1 MKHDVKSFDL
11 WIFHRDQGVPR
22 YLMLHTSQEKADKW
36 FGGGRFWQVPGD
48 FFASEDE
55 GAVEG
60 VLRNL
65 RNFEVEPTAIYASEC
80 VYTIYNR
87 RFDALQTVP
96 VFAAELDGPFEIA
109 LTWEHAESGWF
120 TAEECHER
128 INFWGLHEGLDRT
141 RTHVTEHPDLPPE
154 FKLWPLQGDGSG

>member
-1 MKHDVKSFDL
+1 MKHSVKSFDL

-48 FFASEDE
+48 FFVSEDE
-55 GAVEG
+55 GAVEAI
-60 VLRNL
+60 LRHL
-65 RNFEVEPTAIYASEC
+65 GDFKVEPKAIYASEY

-96 VFAAELDGPFEIA
+96 VFAAELDGPFDIT

-154 FKLWPLQGDGSG
+154 FKLWPSLDESTT